1 MTRTQIFALS
11 FVALLL
17 VFFVGYKKMAVAAAA
32 SSQPIPAPAHDEP
45 QHAGLEKAVF
55 AGGCFWGTQTVF
67 SQVKG
72 VTQTYAGYAGGQAST
87 ATYDQVTQENTGHAE
102 SVEITF
108 DPARISYG
116 TLLRIFFSVAHDP
129 TQLNRQ
135 GPDVGS
141 SYRSA
146 IFYTSEQQH
155 QVAQAY
161 IQQLDGQHAFK
172 GKIVTELTPLKGF
185 YKAEDYHQ
193 NYAEKNPSNPYIQI
207 CDVPKTAALRAQF
220 PELFVPHK
228 Q

>member
-1 MTRTQIFALS
+1 MTRTQWIGLS
-11 FVALLL
+11 FLVLL
-17 VFFVGYKKMAVAAAA
+17 VVLFMGYKKVALAAAT
-32 SSQPIPAPAHDEP
+32 SSQPIPAPAHDEVK
-45 QHAGLEKAVF
+45 HGGLEKAVF

-72 VTQTYAGYAGGQAST
+72 VTDTYAGYAGGAAST
-87 ATYDQVTQENTGHAE
+87 ATYGQVSDENTGHAE

-108 DPARISYG
+108 DPQKISYG

-155 QVAQAY
+155 QVAAAY
-161 IQQLDGQHAFK
+161 IAQLDGAHVFQ

-193 NYAEKNPSNPYIQI
+193 HYAEKNPNNPYIQI
-207 CDVPKTAALRAQF
+207 CDVPRTAALRAQF